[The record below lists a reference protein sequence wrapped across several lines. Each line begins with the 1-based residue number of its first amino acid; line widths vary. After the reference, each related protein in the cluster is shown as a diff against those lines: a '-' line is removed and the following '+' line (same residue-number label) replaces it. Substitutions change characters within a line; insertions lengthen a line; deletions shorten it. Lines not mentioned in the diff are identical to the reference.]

1 MLEISLVLLC
11 ICSYMTDLNTSGG
24 REFNGKVLR
33 GRFFTSKC
41 RSLLLVRSLPG
52 KSVRYSCMADF
63 STGGSE
69 FNGKKSSVADFLPVN
84 IL

>member
-1 MLEISLVLLC
+1 VLEISLVLLC

-41 RSLLLVRSLPG
+41 RSLLLVRSLQ
-52 KSVRYSCMADF
+52 SVRYSCMADF

-69 FNGKKSSVADFLPVN
+69 FNGKKSSVGDFLPVN

>member
-1 MLEISLVLLC
+1 MCDVCGKSEY
-11 ICSYMTDLNTSGG
+11 SYVADFNTGG
-24 REFNGKVLR
+24 RAFHGKVLR

-69 FNGKKSSVADFLPVN
+69 FNGKKSSVGDFLPVN